1 MTSNLT
7 ETTATFSAMSI
18 DSNRNLVNL
27 HRTLKDAIKELADE
41 GIPPS
46 ELLDWD
52 KYSFYIA
59 RDSQILR
66 VSSATL
72 CRAMAAMFREEGIG
86 CDI

>member
-1 MTSNLT
+1 MN
-7 ETTATFSAMSI
+7 ETIDPKTTFSAMSVDNHKSI
-18 DSNRNLVNL
+18 VNL
-27 HRTLKDAIKELADE
+27 HSSLKSAIKELSNE

-59 RDSQILR
+59 RENQILR

-72 CRAMAAMFREEGIG
+72 CRAMAANFRDEGIG